1 MIEYTVKVN
10 KIGETFWKLNGKR
23 HREDGPAIEFADGRK
38 SWYINGELHRQ
49 DGPAIEFVD
58 GDKRWYIDGKRHRED
73 GPAIEYADGEEQW
86 YLNGVKLTK
95 EQHKIK
101 TSIVKDH
108 TIKEISEILGYN
120 VRIVKE

>member
-1 MIEYTVKVN
+1 MIEYAVKVN
-10 KIGETFWKLNGKR
+10 KIGETFWKLN
-23 HREDGPAIEFADGRK
+23 
-38 SWYINGELHRQ
+38 
-49 DGPAIEFVD
+49 
-58 GDKRWYIDGKRHRED
+58 GKRHRED

-101 TSIVKDH
+101 TSSIKDH
-108 TIKEISEILGYN
+108 TVKEISELLGYN